1 MKIKK
6 VLNNNVVIA
15 QNANEETILMGL
27 GLGFG
32 KKAGEVVEDK
42 KIEKIFALKVT
53 SEQQNFSEL
62 LVKSFFDFMWSRN
75 VLKIQNRLLLFLFLP
90 GLLRLLNRIL
100 ETAQI
105 DHAYIRHIQKI

>member
-15 QNANEETILMGL
+15 QNTNDEETILMGL
-27 GLGFG
+27 GLGYG

-62 LVKSFFDFMWSRN
+62 LVGNSKWNRRTFDINLRKSKN
-75 VLKIQNRLLLFLFLP
+75 KIR
-90 GLLRLLNRIL
+90 
-100 ETAQI
+100 
-105 DHAYIRHIQKI
+105 

>member
-1 MKIKK
+1 MEKNVKIKK

-15 QNANEETILMGL
+15 QNDNEETILMGL

-62 LVKSFFDFMWSRN
+62 LSEIPSGIVELS
-75 VLKIQNRLLLFLFLP
+75 
-90 GLLRLLNRIL
+90 IL
-100 ETAQI
+100 T
-105 DHAYIRHIQKI
+105 